1 MATAPGHAA
10 PRDSDIAGLLHA
22 GSHDRAI
29 ELVLDRYEAKVYR
42 LCCALL
48 RDPVRAQDAAQE
60 SLVRIWKALPR
71 YDGRAS
77 LSTWIYAI
85 TRNRCLT
92 DLARHRRTES
102 LSEPEV
108 EAEVAAMVGQTG
120 SPEGGMKL
128 LRQLVDALPD
138 QFRAPLTL
146 YYYEERSVMEVAAML
161 AMREGAVKTALFR
174 ARAALMEKLR
184 RLGLDSA
191 GLWLEEIA
199 Q

>member
-10 PRDSDIAGLLHA
+10 PRDRDIAGLLDA
-22 GSHDRAI
+22 GSHDRAFA
-29 ELVLDRYEAKVYR
+29 LLLDRYETKVYR

-48 RDPVRAQDAAQE
+48 RDPVRAQDTAQE
-60 SLVRIWKALPR
+60 SLVRIWKGLPR

-108 EAEVAAMVGQTG
+108 EAEVAALVGKAG
-120 SPEGGMKL
+120 SPDGEEKL
-128 LRQLVDALPD
+128 LRRLVEGLPE
-138 QFRAPLTL
+138 QFRGPLIL

-191 GLWLEEIA
+191 ELWLEEIA